1 MVAKKQ
7 GLRKATPRKRRAQR
21 AAEHAVNAEKSA
33 SSPRAVPEHAAQA
46 QEAWSTLRWDDVRIF
61 LAIARERSLGLA
73 GRRLGLDT
81 STVSRRLGALEE
93 ALGARLFERARH
105 GLVATRTA
113 EQMFVRAEEVEASHA
128 RLLRAVSALEQV
140 AEGTVRLSV
149 PPGMADAFI
158 VPVLRR
164 LRAQHPRISL
174 ELDTSLHAV
183 DLTRHEADLALRSL
197 APRGAELVVTRL
209 LRLPWVVAASA
220 ELAREL
226 GTLSALRDAPWID
239 WDHDLASFTPSV
251 WLARHARGA
260 TVVLRTSPMG
270 AQLRAAELGLGL
282 LLVPEP
288 YLKTHALVPVRIA
301 ADLAQSIE
309 RLPEGEL
316 WLVGHR
322 ATRET
327 PRIAAVWEVLLTE
340 FRKLVIQEARG

>member
-1 MVAKKQ
+1 MQRVAEKP
-7 GLRKATPRKRRAQR
+7 LIIAQPH
-21 AAEHAVNAEKSA
+21 AEHAAKEALSA
-33 SSPRAVPEHAAQA
+33 
-46 QEAWSTLRWDDVRIF
+46 LRWDDVRIF

-93 ALGARLFERARH
+93 VLGALLFERTRH

-140 AEGTVRLSV
+140 AEGTVRVSV

-158 VPVLRR
+158 VPALTR
-164 LRAQHPRISL
+164 LRALHPRISL
-174 ELDTSLHAV
+174 ELDTSMRAV
-183 DLTRHEADLALRSL
+183 DLTRHEADLALRSM
-197 APRGAELVVTRL
+197 APRGAELLVTKA
-209 LRLPWVVAASA
+209 LRSRWVVAASA

-226 GTLSALRDAPWID
+226 GTLSAFRDAPWID
-239 WDHDLASFTPSV
+239 WDHDLASFTPSA

-260 TVVLRTSPMG
+260 TVVLRTSHMG
-270 AQLRAAELGLGL
+270 AQLKAAELGLGL
-282 LLVPEP
+282 LIVPEP

-301 ADLAQSIE
+301 PDLAESVG
-309 RLPEGEL
+309 RLPEDDL

-327 PRIAAVWEVLLTE
+327 PRIAAVWEILLAE
-340 FRKLVIQEARG
+340 CRKLGEPAGTARA